1 MTSFCSSAKKQKK
14 KEKKKKK
21 KKKKT
26 MRKCLPGGAGGSQQN
41 TALSNRKGIFGI
53 KDLSQA
59 KRKLGSRN
67 TFFNTGAGFLI
78 DLSQKQKGKSHSL
91 LSRYLG
97 VSIHIPNANNAQFF
111 SLRFREMQSI
121 EVSVAIISLK
131 ANLGFLIL
139 YLLFLSSPGG
149 FSRHALSI
157 LVTHNQHK
165 YVKSLLFFFY

>member
-1 MTSFCSSAKKQKK
+1 
-14 KEKKKKK
+14 
-21 KKKKT
+21 

-53 KDLSQA
+53 KDLSRA

-111 SLRFREMQSI
+111 LLRFREMQSI

-131 ANLGFLIL
+131 PIQVFLFYTYFFSAHQVDFL
-139 YLLFLSSPGG
+139 DMHYLSW
-149 FSRHALSI
+149 
-157 LVTHNQHK
+157 
-165 YVKSLLFFFY
+165 LLIISTST

>member
-1 MTSFCSSAKKQKK
+1 MIERNLIHKLTSFCSSAKKQKK
-14 KEKKKKK
+14 KKRKKKKK
-21 KKKKT
+21 KKS
-26 MRKCLPGGAGGSQQN
+26 KCLLGGPGGSQQN
-41 TALSNRKGIFGI
+41 NALSNRKGIFGI

-111 SLRFREMQSI
+111 LLRFREMQSI

-131 ANLGFLIL
+131 PI
-139 YLLFLSSPGG
+139 
-149 FSRHALSI
+149 
-157 LVTHNQHK
+157 
-165 YVKSLLFFFY
+165 

>member
-1 MTSFCSSAKKQKK
+1 
-14 KEKKKKK
+14 
-21 KKKKT
+21 
-26 MRKCLPGGAGGSQQN
+26 MRKCLLGGAGGSQQN

-59 KRKLGSRN
+59 KRKQRKLGSRN

-111 SLRFREMQSI
+111 LLRFREMQSI

-131 ANLGFLIL
+131 PIQVFLFYTYFFSAHQVDFL
-139 YLLFLSSPGG
+139 DMHYLSW
-149 FSRHALSI
+149 
-157 LVTHNQHK
+157 
-165 YVKSLLFFFY
+165 LLIISTST